1 MKIVEELNIKIGKQ
15 IFKGYP
21 GLMLEMLEL

>member
-1 MKIVEELNIKIGKQ
+1 MKIVEELDIKIGKQ

-21 GLMLEMLEL
+21 GLMLGL